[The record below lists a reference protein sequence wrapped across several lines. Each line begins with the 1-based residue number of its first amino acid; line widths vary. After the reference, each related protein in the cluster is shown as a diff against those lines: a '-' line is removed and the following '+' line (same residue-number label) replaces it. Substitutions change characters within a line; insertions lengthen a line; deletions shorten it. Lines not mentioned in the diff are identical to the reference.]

1 MATEVVHRV
10 RFVSCSCSSLFST
23 IFPMIDFQNFNGCCL
38 ALPRAAEQAL
48 KSSHSLLPPATLP
61 LCSAHLP
68 TRSSQFP
75 FRSSQSQFKSPSLSS
90 SGVVRGCDPW
100 LCGWVVR
107 FFLLLTVFF
116 LLFHFLCLA
125 AIEGNAT
132 LRAVGGKLKG
142 WNRYLFSITGIER
155 CQQTAA

>member
-10 RFVSCSCSSLFST
+10 HFVSCSCSSLFST

-48 KSSHSLLPPATLP
+48 KSSHSASPPTPLP

-75 FRSSQSQFKSPSLSS
+75 FRSSQFAVEVAVAVVVWRCQ
-90 SGVVRGCDPW
+90 GVRP
-100 LCGWVVR
+100 LALWVGGA

-155 CQQTAA
+155 CQQTSA